1 MRTAAAGL
9 VEPAH
14 ITQANMNQVTN
25 TQRQAYVGLLE
36 DKFQIG
42 ELKSA
47 LALAEQRVAAEIL
60 DYDARCA
67 TEKRGFFREIAASFS
82 ELF

>member
-1 MRTAAAGL
+1 MRTAVAGL
-9 VEPAH
+9 VEPAR
-14 ITQANMNQVTN
+14 INTNQMNQVTN